1 MEKKVKPLIGQI
13 KKFYLTNFLK
23 HQTYF
28 FPIIVL
34 FYQANHLSYWEIFL
48 LYSIKSVVFV
58 LLEIPSGIIADFI
71 GKNKANIFAR
81 FMVIPALLLFIV
93 ADSFWMFFLANLL
106 MNIGDVFK
114 SGTHKAIMFDYLKD
128 HSEIKKSYSQLIG
141 ETKVFSRMGEGVAS
155 LVGAAIAGLFGF
167 RIVFVLSL
175 FPAVLNFFN
184 ALSYEKIKEP
194 YTDKRKAFKVEEY
207 KRHFRESILFLKDHP
222 VLIVLMINSSLI
234 FFSWS
239 VSTIILQP
247 FLVKIGISISNFG
260 LIYLMLL
267 SAAAMASKYS
277 SLMGNMIGK
286 RRAINYFGWA
296 MIIPFFFLSQSVN
309 VVVLLISFILINFIK
324 SAYHPLMISE
334 IAGKANANIRATV
347 LSIAAIF
354 GSVLYLVTLP
364 LTGYIIDISNISTV
378 MIIAAIVLV
387 FNQAFFNL
395 WCWKFNR

>member
-1 MEKKVKPLIGQI
+1 VKPLIGQV

-48 LYSIKSVVFV
+48 LYSVKSVVFV

-71 GKNKANIFAR
+71 GKNKANVFAR

-106 MNIGDVFK
+106 LNIGDVFK
-114 SGTHKAIMFDYLKD
+114 SGTHKAIIFDYLKD
-128 HSEIKKSYSQLIG
+128 HSEIKKSYPQLIG
-141 ETKVFSRMGEGVAS
+141 ETKVFSRIGEGIASLIGAAVAS
-155 LVGAAIAGLFGF
+155 SFGF

-184 ALSYEKIKEP
+184 ALSYEKIREP
-194 YTDKRKAFKVEEY
+194 YIDKGKVFKIEEHV
-207 KRHFRESILFLKDHP
+207 RHFRESMLFLRSHP
-222 VLIVLMINSSLI
+222 ALVVLMMNSSLI

-247 FLVKIGISISNFG
+247 FLVKIGISVSNFG
-260 LIYLMLL
+260 IIYLALL
-267 SAAAMASKYS
+267 SAAAVASKYS
-277 SLMGNMIGK
+277 SLMGNIIGK
-286 RRAINYFGWA
+286 QRAINYFGWA
-296 MIIPFFFLSQSVN
+296 MIIPFFFLSQNVN
-309 VVVLLISFILINFIK
+309 TIVLLASFILINFIK
-324 SAYHPLMISE
+324 SAYHPLMLNE
-334 IAGKANANIRATV
+334 IASKVDANRRATV

-354 GSVLYLVTLP
+354 GSVLYLITLP

-378 MIIAAIVLV
+378 MVVATTALAL
-387 FNQAFFNL
+387 NQVFFNL
-395 WCWKFNR
+395 LYWKINK